1 MRMLI
6 QFFLTCVLAVGVG
19 LTWRR
24 FRQQVIRLPE
34 MCGWFVLWIGAI
46 VLVWRPGTSTVIA
59 HVFGIGRGV
68 DFILYVAVSFLL
80 ISVFQ
85 LHIAHERLERTL
97 TKLIRH
103 EALKDLSARKE

>member
-1 MRMLI
+1 MLI
-6 QFFLTCVLAVGVG
+6 QFVLTCVLAVGVW

-34 MCGWFVLWIGAI
+34 MCGWLALWVGAI

-59 HVFGIGRGV
+59 HLFGIGRGV
-68 DFILYVAVSFLL
+68 DFVLYIAVSFLL

-103 EALKDLSARKE
+103 EALKDLPKQNE